1 MLRIL
6 GLRICCCCFFNV
18 ERKKEFYYITS
29 YKREAEIKLELVQI
43 M

>member
-1 MLRIL
+1 MLPFRFEN
-6 GLRICCCCFFNV
+6 CVVFFNV
-18 ERKKEFYYITS
+18 ERKKDFYYTTS